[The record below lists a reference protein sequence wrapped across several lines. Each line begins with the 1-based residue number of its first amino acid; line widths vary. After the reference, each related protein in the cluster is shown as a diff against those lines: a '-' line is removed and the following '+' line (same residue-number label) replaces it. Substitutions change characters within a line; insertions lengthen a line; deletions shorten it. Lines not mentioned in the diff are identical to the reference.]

1 MSLEVLRLFVNIYLL
16 KYYLLQDL
24 EGNKMKNHTLKISA
38 SLMLLICSSVAVA
51 DPGYSMSD
59 GMGGYYNS
67 YGSSSMSD
75 GMGGFYHSD

>member
-1 MSLEVLRLFVNIYLL
+1 
-16 KYYLLQDL
+16 
-24 EGNKMKNHTLKISA
+24 MKNHTLKISA

-67 YGSSSMSD
+67 DGSSSMSD

>member
-1 MSLEVLRLFVNIYLL
+1 
-16 KYYLLQDL
+16 
-24 EGNKMKNHTLKISA
+24 MKNHTLKISA

-67 YGSSSMSD
+67 DGSSSMSDGMGGYYHSDGSSSMSD